1 MYKDKIL
8 ENENR
13 RNIYRVINTNPGIHL
28 RELQRVLD
36 MPLSTVDYHL
46 GYMVKK
52 DVIIRDQDKGI
63 IRYFATPF
71 DEAEKRIVSALRQK
85 RMRDIVFIALR
96 ERKTRFKLLLDQLQL
111 PRSTLAFYLKYLV
124 DHDILIRDR
133 VGSEHIYRLVDEERI
148 AKILISYR
156 ASFIDKV
163 IDKVM
168 NTWLDTHIRTKK
180 SSLT

>member
-1 MYKDKIL
+1 MYRDEIL

-13 RNIYRVINTNPGIHL
+13 RKIYRVISSNPGIHL

-52 DVIIRDQDKGI
+52 EIILRDQNKGI
-63 IRYFATPF
+63 IRYFAKPF

-85 RMRDIVFIALR
+85 RMRDIVFIVLR
-96 ERKTRFKLLLDQLQL
+96 QRKTRFKLLIDQLQL

-124 DHDILIRDR
+124 EHGILIRER
-133 VGSEHIYRLVDEERI
+133 VGTEHIYRLIDEERV
-148 AKILISYR
+148 AKILITYR
-156 ASFIDKV
+156 TSFIDKV
-163 IDKVM
+163 VDKVM
-168 NTWLDTHIRTKK
+168 NTWLDTHIRTN
-180 SSLT
+180 